1 MRIPRYIVYGK
12 NGYNLSISFVDIQ
25 GVGDLPDN
33 IHRWVYLATTFVDTA
48 VPLFTYGLILI
59 GALSLVGVFVR
70 TYHQMV
76 FSRENIERGRQSIL
90 RRGSSLLVNGQQ
102 RLLIVRDSYHR
113 ISNNV
118 QETDMDEQ
126 QLLP

>member
-1 MRIPRYIVYGK
+1 M
-12 NGYNLSISFVDIQ
+12 Q

-33 IHRWVYLATTFVDTA
+33 IHRWVYMATTFADTA
-48 VPLFTYGLILI
+48 VPLFTYGLVLA
-59 GALSLVGVFVR
+59 GALTLVAVFVR

-76 FSRENIERGRQSIL
+76 FTRENIERGRQSIL
-90 RRGSSLLVNGQQ
+90 RRGSSMMVNGQH

-113 ISNNV
+113 MSHSV
-118 QETDMDEQ
+118 QETDVDEQ